1 MFPLVVARSGARF
14 GPFAMVTLAGSV
26 GHVSPAGGLPPD
38 SVLAVVVCFNFFVL
52 DFGGPPTFPEISPP
66 PNTRLYN
73 TTTDQSPSMVF
84 GHLFGVSCQTGWDR
98 KLRTG
103 ARGCLVDKRLVA
115 LDVGHTGRHCRVSR
129 IQFKQN
135 DL

>member
-26 GHVSPAGGLPPD
+26 VHVSPAGGLPPD
-38 SVLAVVVCFNFFVL
+38 SVLAVVVCFIFFVL

-66 PNTRLYN
+66 PNTRLLRRRPEPN
-73 TTTDQSPSMVF
+73 GVF

-129 IQFKQN
+129 MQFKQN

>member
-26 GHVSPAGGLPPD
+26 VHVSPAGGLPPD
-38 SVLAVVVCFNFFVL
+38 SVLAVVVCFIFFVL
-52 DFGGPPTFPEISPP
+52 DFGGPQHFRKSLLPQIPAYIIRRRPEPI
-66 PNTRLYN
+66 N
-73 TTTDQSPSMVF
+73 VF

-115 LDVGHTGRHCRVSR
+115 LDVGHTGRHCRLSR
-129 IQFKQN
+129 MQFKQN